1 MDEDTAIINKNTRN
15 EKIKNFF
22 VNNTKKL
29 TITISV
35 IILIIFGYFIYED
48 FEKKNKIKL
57 ANRYNLATIKFISG
71 DKNKVENE
79 LTDIVNEKDKTY
91 SPLALYF
98 LIDNN
103 IINENNKINELFD
116 VVINETSLEKEI
128 KNLVIYKKALFNS
141 DFESENNLIQILN
154 PVINSDS
161 VWKSHALYLMAEYFY
176 YKNQKQK
183 SKEFFNQIL
192 TLENSNPN
200 IKIERQ
206 KKLNRDFSD

>member
-1 MDEDTAIINKNTRN
+1 MDEDAAIINKNTRN

-22 VNNTKKL
+22 VNNAKKL
-29 TITISV
+29 TIAISV

-71 DKNKVENE
+71 NKNKVENE
-79 LTDIVNEKDKTY
+79 LIDIVNEKDKTY

-200 IKIERQ
+200 IKIKAQ
-206 KKLNRDFSD
+206 KRLNRDLSD

>member
-15 EKIKNFF
+15 EKIKIFF
-22 VNNTKKL
+22 VNNAKKL
-29 TITISV
+29 TIAISV
-35 IILIIFGYFIYED
+35 VILIIFGYFIFED

-79 LTDIVNEKDKTY
+79 LIDIVNEKDKTY

-116 VVINETSLEKEI
+116 IVINETSLEKEI

-192 TLENSNPN
+192 TLENINPD
-200 IKIERQ
+200 IKIKAQ